1 VRSERGEITQMS
13 AKLAE
18 ALVLRRGGPLAE
30 FADAGVSDTERT
42 QLDELILVAS
52 PLSRQRR
59 RRTVKSKK

>member
-1 VRSERGEITQMS
+1 VP

-30 FADAGVSDTERT
+30 FADAGVADIERAR
-42 QLDELILVAS
+42 LDELILVAG
-52 PLSRQRR
+52 PLFRQRR